1 MSTLG
6 KQKYIFSPSSF
17 GASIAQRD
25 AKFVSLAGEADESL
39 WDDTKKLADAENKTP
54 VIALCQKNRKGF
66 WIVVHEDDLQK
77 VMDAKNNN

>member
-1 MSTLG
+1 MSKEKKTETTLNNTLV
-6 KQKYIFSPSSF
+6 KKIEKKKH
-17 GASIAQRD
+17 A
-25 AKFVSLAGEADESL
+25 VLSL

-77 VMDAKNNN
+77 VMDVKNNN

>member
-1 MSTLG
+1 MSKEKKTETTLNSTTLV
-6 KQKYIFSPSSF
+6 QKREKKKH
-17 GASIAQRD
+17 A
-25 AKFVSLAGEADESL
+25 VLSL

>member
-1 MSTLG
+1 VSKEKKTETTLNNTLV
-6 KQKYIFSPSSF
+6 KKIEKKKH
-17 GASIAQRD
+17 A
-25 AKFVSLAGEADESL
+25 VLSL

-77 VMDAKNNN
+77 VMDVKNNN